1 MSTLHKV
8 VRNFHH
14 VPINHVYESLDTP
27 DHYGLAFFNWAPTVG
42 AVKSLKNTSAV
53 SSDGTDAGD
62 GISTI

>member
-1 MSTLHKV
+1 VSTLHKV

-14 VPINHVYESLDTP
+14 VSIYESLDTP

-53 SSDGTDAGD
+53 SSDGADAGD